1 MNQHSGI
8 QEILFQRIKSS
19 LSPNLSF
26 VHELS
31 ELLGISYDS
40 AYRRIRGEKELTLD
54 ELQLICSRFTVSIDE
69 ILSFKSDHV
78 SFKTLA
84 IGQDGFTFEHWL
96 QALMSQMKMIYECK
110 QREIIYAAKDI
121 PIFYYFEF
129 PEIAAFKFFFWHKI
143 LIPSADYKNEHVDL
157 DVPGE
162 LFETGRSLLRCYM
175 KIPVVEIWSEDT
187 IASVIRQIDY
197 CLASGFFAKK
207 EDAIR
212 LCQVLDLWLD
222 HVQNQADKGF
232 QYLRGM
238 EPAGIENSYRLFH
251 NEVLVNDNTILVQAD
266 GQKTAY
272 LTYNIINQLIT
283 ANPSFCAQ
291 IENSLRNLMQKSTMI
306 SGTSAKE
313 RYRFFNSLHEKVKVL
328 RLRTERMD

>member
-1 MNQHSGI
+1 MNEHSGI

-143 LIPSADYKNEHVDL
+143 LIPSGDYKNEHVDL

-238 EPAGIENSYRLFH
+238 ETAGIENSYMLFH

-283 ANPSFCAQ
+283 ANPSFCSQ

-328 RLRTERMD
+328 RLRIERMD